1 MKILYKIQDL
11 LNPWKRNIDV
21 SKTIYSFYTELD
33 EFEYSINTSKL
44 LVLHITNILARKENG
59 ILVIKIELERPGI
72 LIGKGGRDFNAL
84 HSYLEQELNCL
95 VDIKIV
101 ESTLWNFRK
110 Y

>member
-1 MKILYKIQDL
+1 MKILSKIQDF
-11 LNPWKRNIDV
+11 LNPWKRNVDV
-21 SKTIYSFYTELD
+21 SKTIHNFYVEID
-33 EFEYSINTSKL
+33 EFNYLDTSRL
-44 LVLHITNILARKENG
+44 LALHITNVLARKENG

-72 LIGKGGRDFNAL
+72 LIGKGGRGFNAL

-95 VDIKIV
+95 VNIKIV